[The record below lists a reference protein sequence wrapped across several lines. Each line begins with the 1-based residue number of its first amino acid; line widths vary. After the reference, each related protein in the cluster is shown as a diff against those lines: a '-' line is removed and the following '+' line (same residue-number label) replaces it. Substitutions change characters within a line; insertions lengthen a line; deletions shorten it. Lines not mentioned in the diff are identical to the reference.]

1 MKITIEEIR
10 EIVKQQIEE
19 RCEKGYKTHEKRKTK
34 KMFGKQY
41 RNCVKA
47 ESNVKEAQW
56 GGFTGGAAP
65 LDPDPVDSGPVPL
78 GQLKQLFD
86 ILVDMGKPVEDILA
100 MPEFVEVGVTSP
112 EQLGEATLK
121 ERAAIPME
129 DIMRAEDIIKRYLEE
144 MFDEIGRDDLSQNFS
159 TEILVEPIVQKYV
172 NSRRA
177 QRNTNFNPL
186 TGRMSRR
193 SARP

>member
-1 MKITIEEIR
+1 MKITRKQIR
-10 EIVKQQIEE
+10 EMVKRQLDE
-19 RCEKGYKTHEKRKTK
+19 RCEKGYKTHPTRKTK
-34 KMFGKQY
+34 KMYGKTY

-47 ESNVKEAQW
+47 ESNVKEAQF
-56 GGFTGGAAP
+56 GRFTGGAAP

-112 EQLGEATLK
+112 EQLGEANLK
-121 ERAAIPME
+121 ERAAIPMDE
-129 DIMRAEDIIKRYLEE
+129 ILRAEDIIRKHLEE
-144 MFDEIGRDDLSQNFS
+144 MFDEIGRDDLTQNFS
-159 TEILVEPIVQKYV
+159 TEILVEPIVQKYI

-177 QRNTNFNPL
+177 NTKPRFDKL
-186 TGRMSRR
+186 TGRMLRR
-193 SARP
+193 SVKP

>member
-1 MKITIEEIR
+1 MKITIHQLR
-10 EIVKQQIEE
+10 EMVKQHIEE
-19 RCEKGYKTHEKRKTK
+19 RCEKGYKTHETRKTK
-34 KMFGKQY
+34 KMFGRTY

-47 ESNVKEAQW
+47 ESNVKEAQF
-56 GGFTGGAAP
+56 GRFTGGAAP

-129 DIMRAEDIIKRYLEE
+129 DIMRAEMIIKKHLDE
-144 MFDEIGRDDLSQNFS
+144 MFDEIGTEDLPENFS
-159 TEILVEPIVQKYV
+159 TEILVEPIIQKYV

-177 QRNTNFNPL
+177 QRNPRFNKL

-193 SARP
+193 SVRP